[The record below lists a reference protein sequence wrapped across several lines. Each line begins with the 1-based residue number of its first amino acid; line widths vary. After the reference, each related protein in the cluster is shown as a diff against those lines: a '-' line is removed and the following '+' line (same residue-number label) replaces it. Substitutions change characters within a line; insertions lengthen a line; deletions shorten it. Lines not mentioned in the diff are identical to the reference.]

1 MYIYKKGKKIMKK
14 IMHWVL
20 AATLICG
27 IGVFASCSS
36 DNDGNTVPE
45 PGANSELVGQWYS
58 DVSGATYA
66 AWTYGKAWQQTE
78 LKADGTGT
86 TSIYYLNNDD
96 AVGRE
101 RYSFTYTAKEGVLT
115 MDIAERNTKTTAR
128 YAVSDGKLTMTE
140 GDHQLVMQKM
150 DDAKAKDFDAW
161 SRKDNL
167 VNVPQ
172 PARYTVLVYG
182 NAGGNMDMVI
192 ECGFWEKIKPLLK
205 DHNNVRVVCFYK
217 YGMKPTDEKNSYP
230 GKYADPGDIVWF
242 DLNDTT
248 NLENIRNGGLQAYGY
263 EKEAQ
268 AMKLCDPKTVSAFIQ
283 ISSLVCPAEQ
293 YVFSIW
299 GHGTGLNPM
308 NDVPGKYEDPAA
320 APATRGVIADE
331 WNESEELDMYELSTA
346 IRSAG
351 LNRLNTI
358 FFHNCLMGNMET
370 LTELRGL
377 SDYIVASAHLLS
389 SGGELLTEYVRGL
402 LEKGNT
408 EDAVAQM
415 FERVHPEWEQS
426 YHDKKKENGIIKESW
441 KNGDYKLIRT
451 NKLDAII
458 DDAKRLADRL
468 VALYPT
474 QKEAIDKATTGVYRF
489 YLPYPDSDYMAYTF
503 VYPFVDLADYAR
515 LLAKETG
522 DAEMAAISSDL
533 DKAFSE
539 AFVHYVDVSTNE
551 QHLDHYTLS
560 VCLINNKLYTENA
573 LTSKVIKNI
582 YSNFRCYFDQGYEQT
597 TFHKLTGWGN
607 WLRTNQQLLWG
618 NPHSDGGGP
627 LK

>member
-1 MYIYKKGKKIMKK
+1 MQ
-14 IMHWVL
+14 WVM
-20 AATLICG
+20 AATLVCG
-27 IGVFASCSS
+27 TSVFTSCTS
-36 DNDGNTVPE
+36 DNDDNPATK
-45 PGANSELVGQWYS
+45 PGANSQLVGQWYS

-78 LKADGTGT
+78 LKADGTGVT
-86 TSIYYLNNDD
+86 NIYYLNNDD

-101 RYSFTYTAKEGVLT
+101 RYSFTYTATDGLLT

-128 YAVSDGKLTMTE
+128 YTVSDGKLTLTE
-140 GDHQLVMQKM
+140 GDHQLAMQKM

-161 SRKDNL
+161 NRKDNL

-172 PARYTVLVYG
+172 PARYTVFVYG
-182 NAGGNMDMVI
+182 NAGGTMDKII
-192 ECGFWEKIKPLLK
+192 EYGFWEKIQPLLK
-205 DHNNVRVVCFYK
+205 DPGNVRVVCFYK
-217 YGMKPTDEKNSYP
+217 YGKDLPEDRKPFT

-242 DLNDTT
+242 DLDDTT

-263 EKEAQ
+263 EKEAK

-299 GHGTGLNPM
+299 GHGNGLNPLA
-308 NDVPGKYEDPAA
+308 DVPGKYEDEDPAV
-320 APATRGVIADE
+320 APATRGVIGDE
-331 WNESEELDMYELSTA
+331 WNGREELDMYELSTA
-346 IRSAG
+346 IRDAG

-377 SDYIVASAHLLS
+377 SDYIVASAHVLES
-389 SGGELLTEYVRGL
+389 EGELLTEYVRGL

-408 EDAVAQM
+408 EDAIAQM
-415 FERVHPEWEQS
+415 FERVHPKWENS
-426 YHDKKKENGIIKESW
+426 YHESEEQENGQIVESW

-451 NKLDAII
+451 AKLDAII
-458 DDAKRLADRL
+458 GATKRLADRL

-474 QKEAIDKATTGVYRF
+474 QREAIDKATKEVYRF
-489 YLPYPDSDYMAYTF
+489 HTYIENKQSPDESIRYSLTN
-503 VYPFVDLADYAR
+503 PFFDLADYAH
-515 LLAKETG
+515 LLTKETG
-522 DAEMAAISSDL
+522 DAEMAAISADL
-533 DKAFSE
+533 DKAFRE
-539 AFVHYVDVSTNE
+539 AFVHYVDINTNE

-560 VCLINNKLYTENA
+560 VCLTHNIIYTADFVKLSPNPP
-573 LTSKVIKNI
+573 LCN
-582 YSNFRCYFDQGYEQT
+582 FDQGYEQT

-607 WLRTNQQLLWG
+607 WQRTNQQLLWG
-618 NPHSDGGGP
+618 NPTSDGGGP

>member
-1 MYIYKKGKKIMKK
+1 MRKTKKLWM
-14 IMHWVL
+14 L
-20 AATLICG
+20 AAILVIICG
-27 IGVFASCSS
+27 TSVFTSCSS
-36 DNDGNTVPE
+36 DNDDNPVPE
-45 PGANSELVGQWYS
+45 SGASGELVGQWYS

-78 LKADGTGT
+78 LKADGTGVT
-86 TSIYYLNNDD
+86 NIYYLDGDN

-101 RYSFTYTAKEGVLT
+101 HYSFTYTATDGVLT

-128 YAVSDGKLTMTE
+128 YVVSDGKLTMTE
-140 GDHQLVMQKM
+140 GDHQLAMQKM

-161 SRKDNL
+161 NRKDNL

-172 PARYTVLVYG
+172 PAHYTVFVYG
-182 NAGGNMDMVI
+182 NAGGTMDAII
-192 ECGFWEKIKPLLK
+192 EYGFWEKIQPLLK

-230 GKYADPGDIVWF
+230 GKYAEPGDIVWF

-248 NLENIRNGGLQAYGY
+248 KLENIRNGGLQALGY

-268 AMKLCDPKTVSAFIQ
+268 ELKLCDPTTVSAFIQ

-299 GHGTGLNPM
+299 GHGNGLIPM
-308 NDVPGKYEDPAA
+308 TDVPGKYEDPAA

-331 WNESEELDMYELSTA
+331 WNEREELDMYELSAA

-351 LNRLNTI
+351 LSRLNTI

-377 SDYIVASAHLLS
+377 SDYIVASAHLLES
-389 SGGELLTEYVRGL
+389 EGELLTEYVRGL

-408 EDAVAQM
+408 EDAIAQM
-415 FERVHPEWEQS
+415 FERVHPKWEQS
-426 YHDKKKENGIIKESW
+426 YHGIEEDNGQIVESW

-451 NKLDAII
+451 AKLDAII
-458 DDAKRLADRL
+458 SATKRLADRL
-468 VALYPT
+468 LALYPT
-474 QKEAIDKATTGVYRF
+474 QKEAIDRATQKVYRF
-489 YLPYPDSDYMAYTF
+489 HTVKLKEVPPPHDSLLTY
-503 VYPFVDLADYAR
+503 VNPFFDLADYAH

-522 DAEMAAISSDL
+522 NAEMGVISADL

-539 AFVHYVDVSTNE
+539 AFVHYADVNTNE

-560 VCLINNKLYTENA
+560 VCLTNNQFYTKDPASLLLIEVVAPNCRC
-573 LTSKVIKNI
+573 
-582 YSNFRCYFDQGYEQT
+582 NFAQGYEQT

-618 NPHSDGGGP
+618 NPTSDGGGP

>member
-1 MYIYKKGKKIMKK
+1 MQ
-14 IMHWVL
+14 WVL
-20 AATLICG
+20 AATLISG
-27 IGVFASCSS
+27 ASVFTSCSS
-36 DNDGNTVPE
+36 DNDDNSSPKS
-45 PGANSELVGQWYS
+45 GANSELVGQWYS

-78 LKADGTGT
+78 LKSDGTGT

-101 RYSFTYTAKEGVLT
+101 RYSFTYTATDGVLT
-115 MDIAERNTKTTAR
+115 MNIAERNTKTTSR
-128 YAVSDGKLTMTE
+128 YTVSDGKLTLTE
-140 GDHQLVMQKM
+140 GDHQLAMQKM

-167 VNVPQ
+167 VNVPR
-172 PARYTVLVYG
+172 PARYTVFVYG
-182 NAGGNMDMVI
+182 NAGGTMDKII
-192 ECGFWEKIKPLLK
+192 EYGFWEKIQPLLT

-217 YGMKPTDEKNSYP
+217 YGKDLPPKMRFT

-248 NLENIRNGGLQAYGY
+248 KLENIRNGGLQALGYG
-263 EKEAQ
+263 KEAQ
-268 AMKLCDPKTVSAFIQ
+268 ELKLCDPKTVSAFIQ

-299 GHGTGLNPM
+299 GHGSGLDPM

-320 APATRGVIADE
+320 APATRGVIGDE
-331 WNESEELDMYELSTA
+331 WNEHEELDMYELSTA

-351 LNRLNTI
+351 LSRLNTI

-377 SDYIVASAHLLS
+377 SDYIVASAHLLES
-389 SGGELLTEYVRGL
+389 EGELLTEYVRGL

-408 EDAVAQM
+408 EDAIAQM
-415 FERVHPEWEQS
+415 FERVHPIWQQS
-426 YHDKKKENGIIKESW
+426 YHGFNDEDDGSKTEYW

-451 NKLDAII
+451 AKLDAII
-458 DDAKRLADRL
+458 DAAKRLADRL

-474 QKEAIDKATTGVYRF
+474 QKDAIDSATQKVYRF
-489 YLPYPDSDYMAYTF
+489 NTLILDNLPIDQRPLLTYVS
-503 VYPFVDLADYAR
+503 PFFDLADYAH

-522 DAEMAAISSDL
+522 DAEMAAISADL
-533 DKAFSE
+533 DKAFNE
-539 AFVHYVDVSTNE
+539 AFVHYADVNTNE

-560 VCLINNKLYTENA
+560 VCLTNNQFYTADAAKLPYVEYFAPYHLCN
-573 LTSKVIKNI
+573 
-582 YSNFRCYFDQGYEQT
+582 FDQGYEQT

-618 NPHSDGGGP
+618 NPTSNGGGP

>member
-1 MYIYKKGKKIMKK
+1 MRKTKKLWM
-14 IMHWVL
+14 L
-20 AATLICG
+20 AAILVIICG
-27 IGVFASCSS
+27 TSVFTSCSS
-36 DNDGNTVPE
+36 DNDDNPS
-45 PGANSELVGQWYS
+45 PQSGANSELVGQWYS
-58 DVSGATYA
+58 DVSGTTYA

-78 LKADGTGT
+78 LKADGTGVT
-86 TSIYYLNNDD
+86 NIYYLNNDD
-96 AVGRE
+96 AVARE
-101 RYSFTYTAKEGVLT
+101 HYSFTYTATDGLLT

-128 YAVSDGKLTMTE
+128 YAVSEGKLLLLTE
-140 GDHQLVMQKM
+140 GEGQTVMQKM

-161 SRKDNL
+161 NRKDSL
-167 VNVPQ
+167 LNVPQ
-172 PARYTVLVYG
+172 PARYTVFVYG
-182 NAGGNMDMVI
+182 NAGGTMDAII
-192 ECGFWEKIKPLLK
+192 EYGFWEKIQPLLK

-248 NLENIRNGGLQAYGY
+248 KLENIRNGGLQAYGY
-263 EKEAQ
+263 EKEAK
-268 AMKLCDPKTVSAFIQ
+268 AMKLCDPKTISAFIQ

-299 GHGTGLNPM
+299 GHGNGLSPM

-331 WNESEELDMYELSTA
+331 WNKSEELDMYELSTA

-377 SDYIVASAHLLS
+377 SDYIVASAHLLVS
-389 SGGELLTEYVRGL
+389 EGELLTEYVRGL

-415 FERVHPEWEQS
+415 FERVHPVWEQS
-426 YHDKKKENGIIKESW
+426 YHEIEEENGKIKESW

-451 NKLDAII
+451 AKLDAII
-458 DDAKRLADRL
+458 DAAKRLADRL
-468 VALYPT
+468 LALYPT
-474 QKEAIDKATTGVYRF
+474 QREAIDKATKEVYRF
-489 YLPYPDSDYMAYTF
+489 NTYIDNKQSPDKSIGNSYRT
-503 VYPFVDLADYAR
+503 PFFDLADYAH
-515 LLAKETG
+515 LLTKETG

-539 AFVHYVDVSTNE
+539 AFVHYADVSTNV
-551 QHLDHYTLS
+551 QHLNHYTLS
-560 VCLINNKLYTENA
+560 VCLTNNDIYTANFIGFYPNA
-573 LTSKVIKNI
+573 LCN
-582 YSNFRCYFDQGYEQT
+582 FDQGYEQT

-618 NPHSDGGGP
+618 NPTSDGGGP

>member
-1 MYIYKKGKKIMKK
+1 MQ
-14 IMHWVL
+14 WVM
-20 AATLICG
+20 AATLVCG
-27 IGVFASCSS
+27 TSVFTSCTS
-36 DNDGNTVPE
+36 DNDDNPATK
-45 PGANSELVGQWYS
+45 PGANSQLVGQWYS

-78 LKADGTGT
+78 LKADGTGVT
-86 TSIYYLNNDD
+86 NIYYLNNDD

-101 RYSFTYTAKEGVLT
+101 RYSFTYTATDGLLT

-128 YAVSDGKLTMTE
+128 YTVSDGKLTLTE
-140 GDHQLVMQKM
+140 GDHQLAMQKM

-161 SRKDNL
+161 NRKDNL

-172 PARYTVLVYG
+172 PARYTVFVYG
-182 NAGGNMDMVI
+182 NAGGTMDKII
-192 ECGFWEKIKPLLK
+192 EYGFWEKIQPLLT

-217 YGMKPTDEKNSYP
+217 YGKDLPEDRKPFT

-248 NLENIRNGGLQAYGY
+248 KLENIRNGGLKAYGY

-299 GHGTGLNPM
+299 GHGTGLSPM
-308 NDVPGKYEDPAA
+308 ADVPGKYEDPAA

-331 WNESEELDMYELSTA
+331 WNEHEELDMYELRAA
-346 IRSAG
+346 IQSAG

-377 SDYIVASAHLLS
+377 SDYIVASAHLLVS
-389 SGGELLTEYVRGL
+389 EGELLTEYVRGL

-415 FERVHPEWEQS
+415 FERVHPKWEQS
-426 YHDKKKENGIIKESW
+426 YHGFDDEDDGSKKESW

-451 NKLDAII
+451 AKLDAII
-458 DDAKRLADRL
+458 DAAKRLADRL

-474 QKEAIDKATTGVYRF
+474 QREAIDKATKEVYRF
-489 YLPYPDSDYMAYTF
+489 HTMKVKGLNSALNSQLTF
-503 VYPFVDLADYAR
+503 VNPFVDLADYAH
-515 LLAKETG
+515 LLTKETG
-522 DAEMAAISSDL
+522 DAEMAAISADL

-539 AFVHYVDVSTNE
+539 AFVYYADVNTNE

-560 VCLINNKLYTENA
+560 VCLANNETYTGNNINPKLIKIFVRNA
-573 LTSKVIKNI
+573 LCN
-582 YSNFRCYFDQGYEQT
+582 FDQGYEQT

-618 NPHSDGGGP
+618 NLWGNPTSDGGGP

>member
-1 MYIYKKGKKIMKK
+1 MKRIMQ
-14 IMHWVL
+14 WVM
-20 AATLICG
+20 AATLVCG
-27 IGVFASCSS
+27 TSVFTSCTS
-36 DNDGNTVPE
+36 DNDDNPATK
-45 PGANSELVGQWYS
+45 PGANSQLVGQWYS

-78 LKADGTGT
+78 LKADGTGVT
-86 TSIYYLNNDD
+86 NIYYLNNDD

-101 RYSFTYTAKEGVLT
+101 RYSFTYTATDGLLT

-128 YAVSDGKLTMTE
+128 YTVSDGKLTLTE
-140 GDHQLVMQKM
+140 GDHQLAMQKM

-161 SRKDNL
+161 I
-167 VNVPQ
+167 
-172 PARYTVLVYG
+172 
-182 NAGGNMDMVI
+182 I
-192 ECGFWEKIKPLLK
+192 EYGFWEKIQPLLT

-217 YGMKPTDEKNSYP
+217 YGKEKSEDGKDFT

-248 NLENIRNGGLQAYGY
+248 KLENIRNGGLRALGY

-268 AMKLCDPKTVSAFIQ
+268 EMKLCDPTTVSAFIQ

-299 GHGTGLNPM
+299 GHGSGLSPM
-308 NDVPGKYEDPAA
+308 ADVPGKYEDPAA
-320 APATRGVIADE
+320 APATRGVIGDE
-331 WNESEELDMYELSTA
+331 WNKHEELDMYELSAA

-377 SDYIVASAHLLS
+377 SDYIVASAHLLVS
-389 SGGELLTEYVRGL
+389 EGELLTEYVRGL

-408 EDAVAQM
+408 EDAIAQM
-415 FERVHPEWEQS
+415 FERVHPKWENS
-426 YHDKKKENGIIKESW
+426 YHESEEQENGQIVESW

-451 NKLDAII
+451 AKLDAII
-458 DDAKRLADRL
+458 GATKRLADRL

-474 QKEAIDKATTGVYRF
+474 QREAIDKATKEVYRF
-489 YLPYPDSDYMAYTF
+489 HTLILNYLSPEQRHLLTY
-503 VYPFVDLADYAR
+503 VNPFVDLADYAHW
-515 LLAKETG
+515 LAKETG
-522 DAEMAAISSDL
+522 DTEMAAISADL

-539 AFVHYVDVSTNE
+539 AFVHYADVNTNE

-560 VCLINNKLYTENA
+560 ICLTNNNFYTADAAKLPLVDYFVPNH
-573 LTSKVIKNI
+573 LCN
-582 YSNFRCYFDQGYEQT
+582 FDQGYEQT

-607 WLRTNQQLLWG
+607 WQRTNQQLLWG
-618 NPHSDGGGP
+618 NPTSDGGGP

>member
-1 MYIYKKGKKIMKK
+1 MRRIMQ
-14 IMHWVL
+14 WVL
-20 AATLICG
+20 AASLISG
-27 IGVFASCSS
+27 ASVFTSCSS
-36 DNDGNTVPE
+36 DNDDNPSPE
-45 PGANSELVGQWYS
+45 SGANSELVGQWYS

-66 AWTYGKAWQQTE
+66 AWTYGKAWQQME
-78 LKADGTGT
+78 FNADGTGT

-128 YAVSDGKLTMTE
+128 YAVSDGKLTMME
-140 GDHQLVMQKM
+140 GDHQLAMQKM

-161 SRKDNL
+161 NRKDNL

-172 PARYTVLVYG
+172 PARYTVFVYG
-182 NAGGNMDMVI
+182 NAEGIADKVI
-192 ECGFWEKIKPLLK
+192 EYGFWEKIQPLLT

-217 YGMKPTDEKNSYP
+217 YGKDLPEEKKPFT

-248 NLENIRNGGLQAYGY
+248 NLENIRNGGLQALGY

-299 GHGTGLNPM
+299 GHGSGLSPM
-308 NDVPGKYEDPAA
+308 ADFPGKYEDPAA
-320 APATRGVIADE
+320 APATRGVIGDE
-331 WNESEELDMYELSTA
+331 WNNGEQLDMYELSTA

-389 SGGELLTEYVRGL
+389 SEGELLTEYVRGL

-408 EDAVAQM
+408 EDAIAQM
-415 FERVHPEWEQS
+415 FERVRPAWDQS
-426 YHDKKKENGIIKESW
+426 YHDIEEDNGQIVESW
-441 KNGDYKLIRT
+441 NNGDYKLIRT
-451 NKLDAII
+451 AKLDAII
-458 DDAKRLADRL
+458 DAAKRLADRL

-474 QKEAIDKATTGVYRF
+474 QKEAIDSATQKVYRF
-489 YLPYPDSDYMAYTF
+489 YTLILNYLPPKQRHLLTY
-503 VYPFVDLADYAR
+503 VNPFVDLADYAH

-522 DAEMAAISSDL
+522 DTEMAAISADL

-539 AFVHYVDVSTNE
+539 AFVHYADVSTNE
-551 QHLDHYTLS
+551 QNLDHYTLS
-560 VCLINNKLYTENA
+560 ICLTNNNFYTADAAELPLVDYFVPNH
-573 LTSKVIKNI
+573 LCN
-582 YSNFRCYFDQGYEQT
+582 FDQGYEQT

-618 NPHSDGGGP
+618 NPTSGGGDP

>member
-1 MYIYKKGKKIMKK
+1 M
-14 IMHWVL
+14 L
-20 AATLICG
+20 AAILISG
-27 IGVFASCSS
+27 ASVFTSCSS
-36 DNDGNTVPE
+36 DNDDNPSPE
-45 PGANSELVGQWYS
+45 SGTNSELVGQWYS

-78 LKADGTGT
+78 LKADGTGVT
-86 TSIYYLNNDD
+86 NIYYLDGD
-96 AVGRE
+96 VAVGRE
-101 RYSFTYTAKEGVLT
+101 HYSFTYTATEGVLT

-128 YAVSDGKLTMTE
+128 YTVSDGKLTMTE
-140 GDHQLVMQKM
+140 GDHQLAMQKM

-172 PARYTVLVYG
+172 PARYTVFVYG
-182 NAGGNMDMVI
+182 NAEGIADKVI
-192 ECGFWEKIKPLLK
+192 EYGFWEKIQPLLT

-217 YGMKPTDEKNSYP
+217 YGKDLPPERPFS

-263 EKEAQ
+263 EKEAK

-299 GHGTGLNPM
+299 GHGNGLNPM

-320 APATRGVIADE
+320 APVTRGVIADE
-331 WNESEELDMYELSTA
+331 WNKGEELDMYELSAA

-351 LNRLNTI
+351 LSRLNTI

-377 SDYIVASAHLLS
+377 SDYIVASAHLLVS
-389 SGGELLTEYVRGL
+389 EGELLTEYVRGL

-408 EDAVAQM
+408 EDAIAQM
-415 FERVHPEWEQS
+415 FERVHPIWQQS
-426 YHDKKKENGIIKESW
+426 YHGFNDEDDGSKTEYW

-451 NKLDAII
+451 AKLDAII
-458 DDAKRLADRL
+458 DAAKRLADRL
-468 VALYPT
+468 LALYPT
-474 QKEAIDKATTGVYRF
+474 QREAIDKATKEVYRF
-489 YLPYPDSDYMAYTF
+489 NTYIDNKQSPDKSIGNSYIT
-503 VYPFVDLADYAR
+503 PFFDLADYAH
-515 LLAKETG
+515 LLTKETG

-539 AFVHYVDVSTNE
+539 AFVHYADVSTNV

-560 VCLINNKLYTENA
+560 VCLTNNDIYTANFIGSYPNA
-573 LTSKVIKNI
+573 LCN
-582 YSNFRCYFDQGYEQT
+582 FDQGYEQT

-607 WLRTNQQLLWG
+607 WLRTNQQVLG
-618 NPHSDGGGP
+618 DNPRSNGGGP

>member
-1 MYIYKKGKKIMKK
+1 MEKRFIWM
-14 IMHWVL
+14 MAVV
-20 AATLICG
+20 LICG
-27 IGVFASCSS
+27 ASVFTSCAS
-36 DNDGNTVPE
+36 DNDDNPATK
-45 PGANSELVGQWYS
+45 PGANSQLVGQWYS

-78 LKADGTGT
+78 LKADGTGVT
-86 TSIYYLNNDD
+86 NIYYLNNDD

-101 RYSFTYTAKEGVLT
+101 RYSFTYTATEGVLT

-128 YAVSDGKLTMTE
+128 YTVSDGKLTLTE
-140 GDHQLVMQKM
+140 GDHQLAMQKM

-172 PARYTVLVYG
+172 PARYTVFVYG
-182 NAGGNMDMVI
+182 NAGGTMDKII
-192 ECGFWEKIKPLLK
+192 EYGFWEKIQPLLT

-217 YGMKPTDEKNSYP
+217 YGKEKSEDGKDFT

-242 DLNDTT
+242 DLDDTT
-248 NLENIRNGGLQAYGY
+248 KLENIRNGGLRAYGY

-268 AMKLCDPKTVSAFIQ
+268 KMKLCDPTTVSAFIQ

-299 GHGTGLNPM
+299 GHGNGLDPM

-320 APATRGVIADE
+320 ASATRGVIADE
-331 WNESEELDMYELSTA
+331 WNESEELNMYELRAA
-346 IRSAG
+346 IQSAG

-377 SDYIVASAHLLS
+377 SDYIVASAHLLVS
-389 SGGELLTEYVRGL
+389 EGELLTEYVRGL

-408 EDAVAQM
+408 EDAIAQM
-415 FERVHPEWEQS
+415 FERVHPKWEQS
-426 YHDKKKENGIIKESW
+426 YHGFNDDGKTEYW
-441 KNGDYKLIRT
+441 FNGDYKLIRT
-451 NKLDAII
+451 AKLDAII
-458 DDAKRLADRL
+458 GATKRLADRL

-474 QKEAIDKATTGVYRF
+474 QKEAIDKATKEVYRF
-489 YLPYPDSDYMAYTF
+489 YRPYEIPQLTF
-503 VYPFVDLADYAR
+503 MKPFFDLADYAH

-522 DAEMAAISSDL
+522 DAEMATISADL

-539 AFVHYVDVSTNE
+539 AFVQYVDVSTNE

-560 VCLINNKLYTENA
+560 VCLADNTTYKLNLKAADSPY
-573 LTSKVIKNI
+573 LCS
-582 YSNFRCYFDQGYEQT
+582 FDEGYEQT

-618 NPHSDGGGP
+618 NPTSDGGGP

>member
-1 MYIYKKGKKIMKK
+1 MKYL
-14 IMHWVL
+14 MQWMF
-20 AATLICG
+20 AAILVCG
-27 IGVFASCSS
+27 TSVFNSCSS
-36 DNDGNTVPE
+36 DNDDTPVPE
-45 PGANSELVGQWYS
+45 QGANSEFVGQWYS

-66 AWTYGKAWQQTE
+66 AWTYGKAWQQME
-78 LKADGTGT
+78 FNADGTGT

-128 YAVSDGKLTMTE
+128 YTVSDGKLTLTE
-140 GDHQLVMQKM
+140 GDHQLAMQKM

-161 SRKDNL
+161 NRKDNL

-172 PARYTVLVYG
+172 PARYTVFVYG
-182 NAGGNMDMVI
+182 NAGGTMDAII
-192 ECGFWEKIKPLLK
+192 EYGFWEKIQPLLK

-217 YGMKPTDEKNSYP
+217 YGKKPTDEKNSYP

-242 DLNDTT
+242 ELNDTT

-299 GHGTGLNPM
+299 GHGNGLIPM
-308 NDVPGKYEDPAA
+308 TDVPGKYEDPAA

-331 WNESEELDMYELSTA
+331 WNEREELDMYELSTA

-377 SDYIVASAHLLS
+377 SDYIVASAHLLVS
-389 SGGELLTEYVRGL
+389 EGELLTEYVRGL

-415 FERVHPEWEQS
+415 FERVNPVWENS
-426 YHDKKKENGIIKESW
+426 YHESEEQENGQIVESW

-451 NKLDAII
+451 AKLDAII
-458 DDAKRLADRL
+458 DAAKRLADRL
-468 VALYPT
+468 LALYPT

-489 YLPYPDSDYMAYTF
+489 FRPYEKPQLTF
-503 VYPFVDLADYAR
+503 MKPFFDLADYAH

-522 DAEMAAISSDL
+522 DAEVATISADL

-560 VCLINNKLYTENA
+560 VCLADNTTYKLNLKAADSPY
-573 LTSKVIKNI
+573 LCS
-582 YSNFRCYFDQGYEQT
+582 FDEGYEQT

-618 NPHSDGGGP
+618 NPTSGGGGP

>member
-1 MYIYKKGKKIMKK
+1 MKNL
-14 IMHWVL
+14 MQWVL
-20 AATLICG
+20 AATLISG
-27 IGVFASCSS
+27 ASVFTSCSS
-36 DNDGNTVPE
+36 DNDDNPS
-45 PGANSELVGQWYS
+45 PKSGANSELVGQWYS

-78 LKADGTGT
+78 LKADGTGVT
-86 TSIYYLNNDD
+86 NIYYLDGD
-96 AVGRE
+96 VAVARE
-101 RYSFTYTAKEGVLT
+101 HYSFTYTATDGLLT
-115 MDIAERNTKTTAR
+115 MDIVERNTKTTAR
-128 YAVSDGKLTMTE
+128 YGVSEGKLLLTE
-140 GDHQLVMQKM
+140 GEDQTVMQKM

-161 SRKDNL
+161 NRKDSL
-167 VNVPQ
+167 LNVPQ
-172 PARYTVLVYG
+172 PARYTVFVYG
-182 NAGGNMDMVI
+182 NAEGIADNII
-192 ECGFWEKIKPLLK
+192 EYGFWDKIKPLLT

-217 YGMKPTDEKNSYP
+217 YGKDLPEKNKP
-230 GKYADPGDIVWF
+230 FKGKYAEPGDIVWF

-248 NLENIRNGGLQAYGY
+248 NLENIRNGGLQALGY
-263 EKEAQ
+263 EKEAK

-299 GHGTGLNPM
+299 GHGTGLSPM
-308 NDVPGKYEDPAA
+308 ADVPGKYEDPDPAA

-331 WNESEELDMYELSTA
+331 WNKGEELNMYELRAA
-346 IRSAG
+346 IQSAG

-377 SDYIVASAHLLS
+377 SDYIVASAHLLVS
-389 SGGELLTEYVRGL
+389 EGELLTEYVRGL

-415 FERVHPEWEQS
+415 FERVNPVWENS
-426 YHDKKKENGIIKESW
+426 YHESEEQENGQIVESW

-451 NKLDAII
+451 AKLDAII
-458 DDAKRLADRL
+458 DAAKRLADRL

-474 QKEAIDKATTGVYRF
+474 QKEAIDRATQKVYRF
-489 YLPYPDSDYMAYTF
+489 FTPIMKAYPPSLYDRFTF
-503 VYPFVDLADYAR
+503 MNPFFDLADYAH

-522 DAEMAAISSDL
+522 DAEVATISADL

-560 VCLINNKLYTENA
+560 VCLADNTTYKLNPKAADSPY
-573 LTSKVIKNI
+573 LCS
-582 YSNFRCYFDQGYEQT
+582 FDEGYEQT

-607 WLRTNQQLLWG
+607 WLRTNQHYLWG
-618 NPHSDGGGP
+618 NPTSDGGGP

>member
-1 MYIYKKGKKIMKK
+1 MKNL
-14 IMHWVL
+14 MQWVL

-27 IGVFASCSS
+27 TSVFNSCSS
-36 DNDGNTVPE
+36 DNYDNPVPE
-45 PGANSELVGQWYS
+45 SGANGDLVGKWYS
-58 DVSGATYA
+58 DVSGATHA
-66 AWTYGKAWQQTE
+66 AWTFGKAWQQTE
-78 LKADGTGT
+78 FNADGTGVT
-86 TSIYYLNNDD
+86 NIYYLDGD
-96 AVGRE
+96 VAVARE
-101 RYSFTYTAKEGVLT
+101 RYSFTYTATDGVLT

-128 YAVSDGKLTMTE
+128 YTMSDGKLLLTE
-140 GDHQLVMQKM
+140 GDGQTAMQKM

-161 SRKDNL
+161 NRKDSL
-167 VNVPQ
+167 LNVPQ
-172 PARYTVLVYG
+172 PARYTVFVYG
-182 NAGGNMDMVI
+182 NAGGTMDKII
-192 ECGFWEKIKPLLK
+192 EYGFWEKIQPLLT

-217 YGMKPTDEKNSYP
+217 YGKDLPPEMPFS

-248 NLENIRNGGLQAYGY
+248 NLENIRNGGLQALGY
-263 EKEAQ
+263 EKEAK

-299 GHGTGLNPM
+299 GHGNGLNPLA
-308 NDVPGKYEDPAA
+308 DVPGKYEDEDPAA
-320 APATRGVIADE
+320 APATRGVIGDE
-331 WNESEELDMYELSTA
+331 WNEREELDMYELSTA
-346 IRSAG
+346 IRDAG

-377 SDYIVASAHLLS
+377 SDYIVASAHLLES
-389 SGGELLTEYVRGL
+389 EGELLTEYVRGL

-408 EDAVAQM
+408 EDAIAQM
-415 FERVHPEWEQS
+415 FERVRPAWDET
-426 YHDKKKENGIIKESW
+426 YHDELGKNW
-441 KNGDYKLIRT
+441 NNGDYKLIRT
-451 NKLDAII
+451 AKLDAII
-458 DDAKRLADRL
+458 SAAKRLADRL
-468 VALYPT
+468 LALYPT

-489 YLPYPDSDYMAYTF
+489 FLRYNSSVLTF
-503 VYPFVDLADYAR
+503 VNPFVDLADYAH
-515 LLAKETG
+515 LLTKETG

-539 AFVHYVDVSTNE
+539 AFVHYADVSTNE

-560 VCLINNKLYTENA
+560 VCLVNEENYEGNNKDPEMIKVFVPNA
-573 LTSKVIKNI
+573 LCN
-582 YSNFRCYFDQGYEQT
+582 FDQGYEQT

-618 NPHSDGGGP
+618 NPTSNGGGP

>member
-1 MYIYKKGKKIMKK
+1 MQ
-14 IMHWVL
+14 WVL
-20 AATLICG
+20 AAILISG
-27 IGVFASCSS
+27 ASVFTSCSS
-36 DNDGNTVPE
+36 DNDDNPSPE
-45 PGANSELVGQWYS
+45 SGANSELVGQWYS

-66 AWTYGKAWQQTE
+66 AWTYGKAWQQME
-78 LKADGTGT
+78 FNADGTGVT
-86 TSIYYLNNDD
+86 NIYYLNNDD
-96 AVGRE
+96 AVARE
-101 RYSFTYTAKEGVLT
+101 HYSFTYTATDGLLT

-128 YAVSDGKLTMTE
+128 YTVSDGKLTLTE
-140 GDHQLVMQKM
+140 GEGQTVMQKM
-150 DDAKAKDFDAW
+150 DEAKAKDFDAW
-161 SRKDNL
+161 NRKDSL

-172 PARYTVLVYG
+172 PARYTVFVYG
-182 NAGGNMDMVI
+182 NAGGTMDAII
-192 ECGFWEKIKPLLK
+192 EYGFWEKIQPLLK

-217 YGMKPTDEKNSYP
+217 YGKKPTDEKNSYP

-248 NLENIRNGGLQAYGY
+248 NLENIRNGGLQALGY
-263 EKEAQ
+263 EKEAK

-299 GHGTGLNPM
+299 GHGNGLSPM
-308 NDVPGKYEDPAA
+308 ADVPGKYEDPAA

-331 WNESEELDMYELSTA
+331 WNEHEELDMYELSTA

-377 SDYIVASAHLLS
+377 SDYIVASAHLLVS
-389 SGGELLTEYVRGL
+389 EGELLTEYVRGL

-415 FERVHPEWEQS
+415 FERVHPKWEQS
-426 YHDKKKENGIIKESW
+426 YHGFNDDGKTEYW
-441 KNGDYKLIRT
+441 YNGDYKLIRT
-451 NKLDAII
+451 AKLDAII
-458 DDAKRLADRL
+458 GAAKRLADRL
-468 VALYPT
+468 LALYPT

-489 YLPYPDSDYMAYTF
+489 FLPYNSPVLTF
-503 VYPFVDLADYAR
+503 VNPFFDLADYAH
-515 LLAKETG
+515 LLTKETG
-522 DAEMAAISSDL
+522 DAEMAAISADL

-539 AFVHYVDVSTNE
+539 AFVHYADVNTNE

-560 VCLINNKLYTENA
+560 VCLVNNEIYEGNNINPELIKTFIPNA
-573 LTSKVIKNI
+573 LC
-582 YSNFRCYFDQGYEQT
+582 NFKQGYEQT

-607 WLRTNQQLLWG
+607 WLRTNQQVLG
-618 NPHSDGGGP
+618 DNPRSNGGGP

>member
-1 MYIYKKGKKIMKK
+1 MQ
-14 IMHWVL
+14 WVL

-27 IGVFASCSS
+27 TSVFNSCSS
-36 DNDGNTVPE
+36 DNDDNPSPE
-45 PGANSELVGQWYS
+45 SGANSELVGQWYS

-78 LKADGTGT
+78 LKADGTGVT
-86 TSIYYLNNDD
+86 NIYYLDGD
-96 AVGRE
+96 VAVARE
-101 RYSFTYTAKEGVLT
+101 HYSFTYTATDGLLT

-128 YAVSDGKLTMTE
+128 YAVSEGKLLLTE
-140 GDHQLVMQKM
+140 GEGQTVMQKM

-161 SRKDNL
+161 NRKDSL
-167 VNVPQ
+167 LNVPQ
-172 PARYTVLVYG
+172 PARYTVFVYG
-182 NAGGNMDMVI
+182 NAGGTMDKII
-192 ECGFWEKIKPLLK
+192 EYGFWEKIQPLLT

-217 YGMKPTDEKNSYP
+217 YGKDLPPKRRFT
-230 GKYADPGDIVWF
+230 GKYAEPGDIVWF

-248 NLENIRNGGLQAYGY
+248 KLENIRNGGLQAYGY
-263 EKEAQ
+263 EKEAK

-299 GHGTGLNPM
+299 GHGNGLKPT
-308 NDVPGKYEDPAA
+308 NDFPGKYEDPAA

-331 WNESEELDMYELSTA
+331 WNEHEELDMYELSTA

-351 LNRLNTI
+351 LSRLNTI

-377 SDYIVASAHLLS
+377 SDYIVASAHLLES
-389 SGGELLTEYVRGL
+389 EGELLTEYVRGL

-408 EDAVAQM
+408 EDAIAQM
-415 FERVHPEWEQS
+415 FERVHPKWEQS
-426 YHDKKKENGIIKESW
+426 YHGFNDEDDGSKTEYW
-441 KNGDYKLIRT
+441 YNGDYKLIRT
-451 NKLDAII
+451 AKLDAII
-458 DDAKRLADRL
+458 SATKRLADRL
-468 VALYPT
+468 IALYPT
-474 QKEAIDKATTGVYRF
+474 QKDAIDKATKEVYRF
-489 YLPYPDSDYMAYTF
+489 HTYIENKQFPDKSKGNSYMT
-503 VYPFVDLADYAR
+503 PFFDLADYAH
-515 LLAKETG
+515 LLTKETG
-522 DAEMAAISSDL
+522 DAEMTAISASL

-539 AFVHYVDVSTNE
+539 AFVHYADVSTNE

-560 VCLINNKLYTENA
+560 VCLTDNIIYTANFISFHPNA
-573 LTSKVIKNI
+573 LCN
-582 YSNFRCYFDQGYEQT
+582 FDQGYEQT

-607 WLRTNQQLLWG
+607 WLRTNQQQLWG
-618 NPHSDGGGP
+618 NPTSDGGGP

>member
-1 MYIYKKGKKIMKK
+1 MKQIMKNL
-14 IMHWVL
+14 MQWVL
-20 AATLICG
+20 AAILICG
-27 IGVFASCSS
+27 TSVFNSCSS
-36 DNDGNTVPE
+36 DNDDNTVPE

-58 DVSGATYA
+58 DVSGDTYA

-78 LKADGTGT
+78 LKADGTGVT
-86 TSIYYLNNDD
+86 NIYYLNNDD

-101 RYSFTYTAKEGVLT
+101 RYSFTYTATDGVLT

-128 YAVSDGKLTMTE
+128 YTVSDGKLTLTE
-140 GDHQLVMQKM
+140 GDHQLAMQKM

-161 SRKDNL
+161 NRKDNL

-172 PARYTVLVYG
+172 PARYTVFVYG
-182 NAGGNMDMVI
+182 NAGGTMDKII
-192 ECGFWEKIKPLLK
+192 EYGFWEKIQPLLT

-217 YGMKPTDEKNSYP
+217 YGKNLPEEKKPYS

-248 NLENIRNGGLQAYGY
+248 KLENIRNGGLQALGY

-308 NDVPGKYEDPAA
+308 NDVPGKYKDPAA
-320 APATRGVIADE
+320 ASATRGVIADE
-331 WNESEELDMYELSTA
+331 WNEREELDMYELSTA

-351 LNRLNTI
+351 LSRLNTI

-377 SDYIVASAHLLS
+377 SDYIVASAHLLES
-389 SGGELLTEYVRGL
+389 EGELLTEYVRGL

-415 FERVHPEWEQS
+415 FECVHPKWEQS
-426 YHDKKKENGIIKESW
+426 YHGFNDEDDGSKTEYWN
-441 KNGDYKLIRT
+441 NGDYKLIRT
-451 NKLDAII
+451 AKLDAII
-458 DDAKRLADRL
+458 DAAKRLADRL

-474 QKEAIDKATTGVYRF
+474 QKEAIDRATQKVYRF
-489 YLPYPDSDYMAYTF
+489 YRPYEKPQLTF
-503 VYPFVDLADYAR
+503 MKPFFDLADYAH

-522 DAEMAAISSDL
+522 DAEVATISADL

-560 VCLINNKLYTENA
+560 VCLADNTTYKLNLKAADSPY
-573 LTSKVIKNI
+573 LCS
-582 YSNFRCYFDQGYEQT
+582 FDEGYEQT

-607 WLRTNQQLLWG
+607 WLRTNQHYLWG
-618 NPHSDGGGP
+618 NPTSGGGGP

>member
-1 MYIYKKGKKIMKK
+1 MKNL
-14 IMHWVL
+14 MQWVL

-27 IGVFASCSS
+27 TSVFTSCSS
-36 DNDGNTVPE
+36 DNDDNPVPE
-45 PGANSELVGQWYS
+45 SGASGELVGQWYS

-66 AWTYGKAWQQTE
+66 AWTFGKAWQQTE
-78 LKADGTGT
+78 FNADGTGT

-101 RYSFTYTAKEGVLT
+101 RYSFTYTAREGVLT

-128 YAVSDGKLTMTE
+128 YTMSDGKLTLTE
-140 GDHQLVMQKM
+140 GDGQTAMQKM
-150 DDAKAKDFDAW
+150 DDVKAKDFDAW
-161 SRKDNL
+161 SRKANL

-172 PARYTVLVYG
+172 PARYTVFVYG
-182 NAGGNMDMVI
+182 NAGGTMDKII
-192 ECGFWEKIKPLLK
+192 EYGFWEKIQPLLK

-217 YGMKPTDEKNSYP
+217 YGKEMSEDGKAFT

-248 NLENIRNGGLQAYGY
+248 NLENIRNGGLQALGY
-263 EKEAQ
+263 EKEAK

-299 GHGTGLNPM
+299 GHGNGLIPM
-308 NDVPGKYEDPAA
+308 TDVPGKYEDPAA

-331 WNESEELDMYELSTA
+331 WNKREELDMYELSTA

-377 SDYIVASAHLLS
+377 SDYIVASAHLLES
-389 SGGELLTEYVRGL
+389 EGELLTEYVRGL

-415 FERVHPEWEQS
+415 FERVHPTWEQS
-426 YHDKKKENGIIKESW
+426 YHGFNDDDGSKTEYW

-451 NKLDAII
+451 AKLDAII
-458 DDAKRLADRL
+458 SAAKRLADRL
-468 VALYPT
+468 LALYPT
-474 QKEAIDKATTGVYRF
+474 QGEAIDKATKEVYRF
-489 YLPYPDSDYMAYTF
+489 STYIVNKQSPDESKGNSYMF
-503 VYPFVDLADYAR
+503 PFFDLADYAH

-522 DAEMAAISSDL
+522 DAEMAAISADL

-539 AFVHYVDVSTNE
+539 AFVHYADVSTNE

-560 VCLINNKLYTENA
+560 VCLTDNIIYTANFIGFYPNA
-573 LTSKVIKNI
+573 LC
-582 YSNFRCYFDQGYEQT
+582 NFDEGYEQT

-607 WLRTNQQLLWG
+607 WLRTNQQQLWG
-618 NPHSDGGGP
+618 NPTSDGGGP

>member
-1 MYIYKKGKKIMKK
+1 MKQIMKNL
-14 IMHWVL
+14 MQWVL

-27 IGVFASCSS
+27 TSVFNSCSS
-36 DNDGNTVPE
+36 DNDDNPVPE
-45 PGANSELVGQWYS
+45 SGASGELVGQWYS
-58 DVSGATYA
+58 DVSGDTYA

-78 LKADGTGT
+78 LKADGTGVT
-86 TSIYYLNNDD
+86 NIYYLNNDD

-101 RYSFTYTAKEGVLT
+101 RYSFTYTATEGVLT

-128 YAVSDGKLTMTE
+128 YTVSDGKLTLTE
-140 GDHQLVMQKM
+140 GDHQLAMQKM
-150 DDAKAKDFDAW
+150 DNAKAKDFDAW
-161 SRKDNL
+161 NRKANL

-172 PARYTVLVYG
+172 PARYTVFVYG
-182 NAGGNMDMVI
+182 NAGGKMDAII
-192 ECGFWEKIKPLLK
+192 EYGFWEKIQPLLK

-217 YGMKPTDEKNSYP
+217 YGMKPSDEKNSYP

-242 DLNDTT
+242 ELNDTT
-248 NLENIRNGGLQAYGY
+248 DLKKIRSEGFQAYGY
-263 EKEAQ
+263 EKEAK
-268 AMKLCDPKTVSAFIQ
+268 AMKLCDPQTINMFIQ
-283 ISSLVCPAEQ
+283 ISSLQCPAEQ

-299 GHGTGLNPM
+299 GHGNGLEPM
-308 NDVPGKYEDPAA
+308 RDIPGKYEAPAA
-320 APATRGVIADE
+320 AARATRGVIGDE
-331 WNESEELDMYELSTA
+331 WNESEELNMYELRAA
-346 IRSAG
+346 IQSAG

-377 SDYIVASAHLLS
+377 SDYIVASAHMLS
-389 SGGELLTEYVRGL
+389 SEGELLTEYVRGL

-415 FERVHPEWEQS
+415 FERVNPVWENS
-426 YHDKKKENGIIKESW
+426 YHESEEQENGQIVESW

-451 NKLDAII
+451 AKLDAII
-458 DDAKRLADRL
+458 DAAKRLADRL

-474 QKEAIDKATTGVYRF
+474 QKEAIDRATQKVYRF
-489 YLPYPDSDYMAYTF
+489 FRPYEIRQLTF
-503 VYPFVDLADYAR
+503 MKPFFDLADYAH

-522 DAEMAAISSDL
+522 DAEVATISADL

-560 VCLINNKLYTENA
+560 VCLADNTTYKLNLKAADSPY
-573 LTSKVIKNI
+573 LCS
-582 YSNFRCYFDQGYEQT
+582 FDEGYEQT

-607 WLRTNQQLLWG
+607 WLRTNQHYLWG
-618 NPHSDGGGP
+618 NPTSNGGGP

>member
-1 MYIYKKGKKIMKK
+1 MQ
-14 IMHWVL
+14 WVL
-20 AATLICG
+20 AASLISG
-27 IGVFASCSS
+27 ASVFTSCSS
-36 DNDGNTVPE
+36 DNDDNPSPE
-45 PGANSELVGQWYS
+45 SGANSELVGQWYS

-66 AWTYGKAWQQTE
+66 AWTYGKAWQQME
-78 LKADGTGT
+78 FNADGTGT

-128 YAVSDGKLTMTE
+128 YAVSDGKLTMME
-140 GDHQLVMQKM
+140 GDHQLAMQKM

-161 SRKDNL
+161 NRKDNL

-172 PARYTVLVYG
+172 PARYTVFVYG
-182 NAGGNMDMVI
+182 NAEGIADKVI
-192 ECGFWEKIKPLLK
+192 EYGFWEKIQPLLT

-217 YGMKPTDEKNSYP
+217 YGKDLPEEKKPFT

-248 NLENIRNGGLQAYGY
+248 NLENIRNGGLQALGY

-299 GHGTGLNPM
+299 GHGSGLSPM
-308 NDVPGKYEDPAA
+308 ADFPGKYEDPAA
-320 APATRGVIADE
+320 APATRGVIGDE
-331 WNESEELDMYELSTA
+331 WNNGEQLDMYELSTA

-389 SGGELLTEYVRGL
+389 SEGELLTEYVRGL

-408 EDAVAQM
+408 EDAIAQM
-415 FERVHPEWEQS
+415 FERVRPAWDQS
-426 YHDKKKENGIIKESW
+426 YHDIEEDNGQIVESW
-441 KNGDYKLIRT
+441 NNGDYKLIRT
-451 NKLDAII
+451 AKLDAII
-458 DDAKRLADRL
+458 DAAKRLADRL

-474 QKEAIDKATTGVYRF
+474 QKEAIDSATQKVYRF
-489 YLPYPDSDYMAYTF
+489 YTLILNYLPPKQRHLLTY
-503 VYPFVDLADYAR
+503 VNPFVDLADYAH

-522 DAEMAAISSDL
+522 DTEMAAISADL

-539 AFVHYVDVSTNE
+539 AFVHYADVSTNE
-551 QHLDHYTLS
+551 QNLDHYTLS
-560 VCLINNKLYTENA
+560 ICLTNNNFYTADAAELPLVDYFVPNH
-573 LTSKVIKNI
+573 LCN
-582 YSNFRCYFDQGYEQT
+582 FDQGYEQT

-618 NPHSDGGGP
+618 NPTSGGGDP

>member
-1 MYIYKKGKKIMKK
+1 MKNL
-14 IMHWVL
+14 MQWVL

-27 IGVFASCSS
+27 TSVFNSCSS
-36 DNDGNTVPE
+36 DNDDNHV
-45 PGANSELVGQWYS
+45 GAGVELVGQWYS
-58 DVSGATYA
+58 DVSGDTYA

-101 RYSFTYTAKEGVLT
+101 RYSFTYTATDGVLT

-128 YAVSDGKLTMTE
+128 YTVSDGKLTMTE

-150 DDAKAKDFDAW
+150 DEAKAKDFDAW
-161 SRKDNL
+161 NRKDSL

-172 PARYTVLVYG
+172 PARYTVFVYG
-182 NAGGNMDMVI
+182 NAGGTMDMII
-192 ECGFWEKIKPLLK
+192 EYGFWEKIQPLLK

-217 YGMKPTDEKNSYP
+217 YGKEKSED
-230 GKYADPGDIVWF
+230 GKAFTGTYADPGDIVWF

-248 NLENIRNGGLQAYGY
+248 NLENIRNGGLQALGYG
-263 EKEAQ
+263 KEAK

-299 GHGTGLNPM
+299 GHGNGLIPM
-308 NDVPGKYEDPAA
+308 ADVPGKYEDPAA

-331 WNESEELDMYELSTA
+331 WNKREELDMYELSTA

-351 LNRLNTI
+351 LSRLNTI

-377 SDYIVASAHLLS
+377 SDYIVASAHLLVS
-389 SGGELLTEYVRGL
+389 EGELLTEYVRGL

-408 EDAVAQM
+408 EDAIAQM
-415 FERVHPEWEQS
+415 FERVHPKWEQS
-426 YHDKKKENGIIKESW
+426 YHGFNDEDDGSKTEYW
-441 KNGDYKLIRT
+441 YNGDYKLIRT
-451 NKLDAII
+451 AKLDAII
-458 DDAKRLADRL
+458 GAAKRLADRL

-474 QKEAIDKATTGVYRF
+474 QREAIDKATKEVYRF
-489 YLPYPDSDYMAYTF
+489 HTMKLKELNSAQNSQFTF
-503 VYPFVDLADYAR
+503 MNPFVDLADYAH
-515 LLAKETG
+515 LLEKETG
-522 DAEMAAISSDL
+522 DAEMAAISADL
-533 DKAFSE
+533 DKAFRE
-539 AFVHYVDVSTNE
+539 AFVYYADVNTNE

-560 VCLINNKLYTENA
+560 VCLANNKTYTDEAATN
-573 LTSKVIKNI
+573 KVIQWLVPN
-582 YSNFRCYFDQGYEQT
+582 YLCNFDQGYEQT

-618 NPHSDGGGP
+618 NPTSNGGGP